1 MITAGQGSQAEI
13 AINHLII
20 SMYYGSGLTE
30 CCLGKFTQAANAFGQ
45 IVKIHEQIIV
55 GHILGNL
62 KGFVEQTFAV
72 KEINQF

>member
-1 MITAGQGSQAEI
+1 
-13 AINHLII
+13 
-20 SMYYGSGLTE
+20 MYYGSGLTE
-30 CCLGKFTQAANAFGQ
+30 CCLGKFTQTANAFGQ